1 MRDDVAPYSKSSLEL
16 FEAFVKINF
25 DPILEIQT
33 KYIIFKRLNWSNF
46 IAVEAFS
53 VLRQI

>member
-1 MRDDVAPYSKSSLEL
+1 MRDDVAAYCKSSLEL

-33 KYIIFKRLNWSNF
+33 TYIIFKGLKRSNS
-46 IAVEAFS
+46 IVIEAFS
-53 VLRQI
+53 VFRQI

>member
-1 MRDDVAPYSKSSLEL
+1 MRDDAAAYCKFSLAL

-33 KYIIFKRLNWSNF
+33 MYIIFKGLKRSNF
-46 IAVEAFS
+46 ILVEAFS
-53 VLRQI
+53 VFRQI